1 MLVKRLD
8 KAGNLLNL
16 DETKRIKSGL
26 VVLNPTQ
33 EVGSHIT
40 ENREEVIII
49 LEGSA
54 TVEIEGEGS
63 QEVKG
68 GHLVYIPH
76 NVRHNVKNVSNIILR
91 YIYLVSLN
99 N

>member
-16 DETKRIKSGL
+16 DGTKRIKSGL

-33 EVGSHIT
+33 EVGSHVT

-49 LEGSA
+49 LDGSA

-63 QEVKG
+63 QEVKE
-68 GHLVYIPH
+68 GHLAYIPH
-76 NVRHNVKNVSNIILR
+76 NVRHNIKNASNSILR
-91 YIYLVSLN
+91 YVYLVSLD
-99 N
+99 